1 MKYVII
7 ANWKMYIE
15 KPEVAKKYIT
25 TFKRKARSLTNLDI
39 TIVPP
44 FTLVSTVGAALGR
57 GALHLGAQTLAARE
71 GSAHTGEV
79 SATMLKSFGVTHV
92 ILGHSERRAVGESLA
107 VVHAQVERAQ
117 AAGLTTILCIGE
129 LERDAQGSYLALI
142 AEQLTSALKGNK
154 TTKLVIAY
162 EPVWA
167 IGKGANDAMKPHD
180 LQEMVIFIRKTLV
193 DLVGRAAAL
202 KVPIVYGGSVEA
214 SNARTLLKEGG
225 VAGFL
230 VGHASTD
237 AEAFVALLKTLV

>member
-1 MKYVII
+1 
-7 ANWKMYIE
+7 
-15 KPEVAKKYIT
+15 
-25 TFKRKARSLTNLDI
+25 
-39 TIVPP
+39 
-44 FTLVSTVGAALGR
+44 
-57 GALHLGAQTLAARE
+57 
-71 GSAHTGEV
+71 
-79 SATMLKSFGVTHV
+79 
-92 ILGHSERRAVGESLA
+92 
-107 VVHAQVERAQ
+107 
-117 AAGLTTILCIGE
+117 

-214 SNARTLLKEGG
+214 SNARALLKEGG

-230 VGHASTD
+230 VGHASAD
-237 AEAFVALLKTLV
+237 ADAFSALLKTLV

>member
-44 FTLVSTVGAALGR
+44 FTLVSTVSTALGR
-57 GALHLGAQTLAARE
+57 GALHLGAQTLAAQE
-71 GSAHTGEV
+71 GPAHTGEV

-92 ILGHSERRAVGESLA
+92 ILGHSERRAAGESLA

-129 LERDAQGSYLALI
+129 LEHDVHGSYLALI

-167 IGKGANDAMKPHD
+167 IGKSADDAMKPHD

-193 DLVGRAAAL
+193 DMVGRAAAL

-214 SNARTLLKEGG
+214 SNARALLKEGG

-237 AEAFVALLKTLV
+237 ADAFSALLKTLV